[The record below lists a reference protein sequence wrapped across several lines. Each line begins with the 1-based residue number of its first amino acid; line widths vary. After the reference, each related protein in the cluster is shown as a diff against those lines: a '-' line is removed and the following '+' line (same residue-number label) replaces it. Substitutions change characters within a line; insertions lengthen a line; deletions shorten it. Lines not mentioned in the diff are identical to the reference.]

1 MLAPVDDHQWLII
14 GGYKVKPNVLTLM
27 DDQTGEIK
35 QVERPL
41 NRKDEFF
48 GNICT
53 SDCSNQQKQIISM
66 ILMDAN
72 SGERQIHVVQQQ
84 QQ

>member
-14 GGYKVKPNVLTLM
+14 GGYKVKSNVLTLM
-27 DDQTGEIK
+27 NDQTGEIK

-53 SDCSNQQKQIISM
+53 SDSSNQQKQIISM